1 MKDVIDSESG
11 QMDIAAFHAIQTV
24 KYSLWQQ
31 VIGRSYL
38 FNLTCILHVL
48 NPNLVATLI
57 LHPLLVFP

>member
-31 VIGRSYL
+31 VIDRSYL
-38 FNLTCILHVL
+38 FNLIYLI
-48 NPNLVATLI
+48 NLI
-57 LHPLLVFP
+57 YYCS